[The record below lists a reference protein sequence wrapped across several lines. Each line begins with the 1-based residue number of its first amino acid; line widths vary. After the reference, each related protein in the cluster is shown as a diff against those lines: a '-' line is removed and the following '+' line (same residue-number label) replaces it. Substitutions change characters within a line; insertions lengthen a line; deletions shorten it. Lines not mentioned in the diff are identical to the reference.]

1 MDYIARVSR
10 DDRIV
15 ISEFC
20 PERPYLEIQLPDN
33 VTDIEK
39 LFINI
44 TSHDQGATNTL
55 MFLQVDN

>member
-1 MDYIARVSR
+1 MDYVARANR
-10 DDRIV
+10 DDRVV

-33 VTDIEK
+33 VTHIEK
-39 LFINI
+39 LLINI
-44 TSHDQGATNTL
+44 TSHDQGATNAL